1 MNRARSV
8 ADRLVAISR
17 LRKED
22 HHLVLVRY
30 GGERLLE
37 RISRHPLL
45 SRFVLKGATLF
56 LAWEGVGFRATRDID
71 LLGYGSSDLEVMRI
85 LFGEICREDT
95 SERDGLRFD
104 ENSVDVSRIK
114 EDQLHEGTRVRL
126 VAFLERTRIPLQV
139 DIGFGDAIT
148 PAPRAIEFP
157 TLLGEPPIRLLGYPF
172 ETVFAEK
179 LAAIDSLGMVNT
191 RMKDYHDLVVLA
203 RNHSLDLETCA
214 SALLRTCEARMLDIP
229 RKIPVG
235 LTEAFAREPS
245 RERLWRSFQDRTTS
259 AHPMGSLVEVVHEL
273 AGFVGPILDRL
284 PKKS

>member
-37 RISRHPLL
+37 RISRHPILG
-45 SRFVLKGATLF
+45 RFVLKGATLF
-56 LAWEGVGFRATRDID
+56 LAWEGIGFRATRDID
-71 LLGYGSSDLEVMRI
+71 LLGFGSSDLEAMCI
-85 LFGEICREDT
+85 LFGEICRDDT

-104 ENSVDVSRIK
+104 EDSLDVSRIK

-126 VAFLERTRIPLQV
+126 VASLERTRIPLQV

-157 TLLGEPPIRLLGYPF
+157 TLL
-172 ETVFAEK
+172 
-179 LAAIDSLGMVNT
+179 
-191 RMKDYHDLVVLA
+191 DLRSEEAGHPTKNAGRPHGGVRSRALA
-203 RNHSLDLETCA
+203 RQVVAILPGSDHLGESDGESRRGRPRTGRICRPDPGSTSEGALNH
-214 SALLRTCEARMLDIP
+214 
-229 RKIPVG
+229 
-235 LTEAFAREPS
+235 
-245 RERLWRSFQDRTTS
+245 
-259 AHPMGSLVEVVHEL
+259 L
-273 AGFVGPILDRL
+273 A
-284 PKKS
+284 